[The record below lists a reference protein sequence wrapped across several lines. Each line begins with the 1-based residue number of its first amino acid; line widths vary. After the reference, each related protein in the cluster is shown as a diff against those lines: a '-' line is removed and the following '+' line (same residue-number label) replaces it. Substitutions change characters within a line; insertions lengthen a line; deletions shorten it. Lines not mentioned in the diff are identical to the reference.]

1 MAKMERRYGE
11 LPEVQYQRSA
21 RMKDYLGQSIAEPA
35 EDTAA
40 SPMAEMFSK
49 MQESTRADIVNEP
62 SQTAFHSD
70 QFAGLAQ
77 ILGG

>member
-1 MAKMERRYGE
+1 MAKMERRFGE

-21 RMKDYLGQSIAEPA
+21 RMKDYLGQNIAEPA
-35 EDTAA
+35 EDTA

-49 MQESTRADIVNEP
+49 MQESTRADIVNES

-70 QFAGLAQ
+70 QFAGLAE